1 MHRPVSRFVPASSA
15 GESRTDG
22 LVIVYYQQSF
32 AMFDGRLLLDPDMAR
47 YLGDADLELLLGFL
61 DGKPCRLL
69 RLEQPV
75 DLPGLS
81 WHGLRGLIGQVDD
94 DTFRM
99 LGLAQQLDA
108 WHDSHRFCGQCGQ
121 PMQVRIDERAMECSG
136 CGLRQYPKLAP
147 CIIVLITRG
156 DEVLLARS
164 PRFPAGFFSTLAG
177 FIEPGESAEE
187 CLHREVMEE
196 VNLEVDQLE
205 YLGSQNWPFPN
216 SLMLGFHARYV
227 SGEIVPQPGEIE
239 EADWWHVDRL
249 PAIPPRGTIS
259 RWLIDCYLA
268 RQQGQPLPSVPA

>member
-1 MHRPVSRFVPASSA
+1 MHRPRSRFVPASSA
-15 GESRTDG
+15 GESSTEG
-22 LVIVYYQQSF
+22 LVIVYHQHSF
-32 AMFDGRLLLDPDMAR
+32 AMLDGRILLDQDMAR
-47 YLGDADLELLLGFL
+47 YLGDSDLELLLGFL
-61 DGKPCRLL
+61 DDKPCKLL
-69 RLEQPV
+69 RLTQPV
-75 DLPGLS
+75 DVPGLS

-108 WHDSHRFCGQCGQ
+108 WHSSHRFCGHCGQ
-121 PMQVRIDERAMECSG
+121 PMQVRVGERAMQCTG
-136 CGLRQYPKLAP
+136 CGERQYPKLAP
-147 CIIVLITRG
+147 CIIVLVTRG

-164 PRFPAGFFSTLAG
+164 PRFRAGFFSTLAG

-196 VNLEVDQLE
+196 VGLQVDQLE

-216 SLMLGFHARYV
+216 SLMLGFHARYAG
-227 SGEIVPQPGEIE
+227 GEIVPQPEEIE
-239 EADWWHVDRL
+239 EAHWWHIDDL

-268 RQQGQPLPSVPA
+268 RQQEQPLPLVPA

>member
-1 MHRPVSRFVPASSA
+1 MHRPGSRFVPASSA
-15 GESRTDG
+15 GESCADG
-22 LVIVYYQQSF
+22 LVIVYHQQSF
-32 AMFDGRLLLDPDMAR
+32 AMLDGRLLLDPDMAR
-47 YLGDADLELLLGFL
+47 YLGDPDLDLLLGFY

-75 DLPGLS
+75 ELPGLS

-108 WHDSHRFCGQCGQ
+108 WHDTHRFCGRCGQ
-121 PMQVRIDERAMECSG
+121 PMQARVEERAMQCSA

-164 PRFPAGFFSTLAG
+164 PHFRAGFFSTLAG

-187 CLHREVMEE
+187 CLHREVKEE
-196 VNLEVDQLE
+196 VNLEVNQLE

-216 SLMLGFHARYV
+216 SLMLGFHACYAG
-227 SGEIVPQPGEIE
+227 GEIVPQPGEIE
-239 EADWWHVDRL
+239 EAHWWNIDQL

-268 RQQGQPLPSVPA
+268 RRQGQPLPSVPA